1 MGESF
6 SIWKAKKRAEKKK
19 KFDEEEKAK
28 SKKAKSGQVK
38 GLTGRELFAFEAN
51 IGGDDDEAEDIVIE
65 KEHEDEDDTVKVHEI
80 DDNFFAAAPSALHLS
95 KGAIPSTVNGN
106 RFDHLD
112 KGDATKAATTPEA
125 NVQV

>member
-1 MGESF
+1 MG
-6 SIWKAKKRAEKKK
+6 KKKAEKKAAR
-19 KFDEEEKAK
+19 EKDIK
-28 SKKAKSGQVK
+28 DKTKKAKAGQVK

-112 KGDATKAATTPEA
+112 KGDAATKAAPAATKPEA
-125 NVQV
+125 NVEVDED